1 MCRVVSISYNAPIP
15 TGISFRSV
23 CYEQLDYKEG
33 IPINEPF
40 KYSIQIHILLCRNR
54 IARNL
59 SPINLLQLPNT
70 ASVLFKVG
78 HKHLVN

>member
-1 MCRVVSISYNAPIP
+1 MCRVVSISYNAPIS
-15 TGISFRSV
+15 TGISFRPAY
-23 CYEQLDYKEG
+23 YEQLDCEEG

-54 IARNL
+54 IAGNL
-59 SPINLLQLPNT
+59 PPINLLQLPNT
-70 ASVLFKVG
+70 GSVSFKVG